1 MKSLKKITLALSA
14 FGLAGMVNAAGYGV
28 IDLEKVVESSTYL
41 KQQNTSLEQSIKPQT
56 QKLEAL
62 AKEIETLQKSSTE
75 KNANMEQLT
84 KQYQA
89 KVTEYQTI
97 SEGVQTRV
105 KSTIQT
111 TNQTF
116 EARVKQVAE
125 QLRQEGNLDLILNK
139 NAAIAFDAKY
149 DLTAKMIQKVNAIK

>member
-1 MKSLKKITLALSA
+1 MTLALAA
-14 FGLAGMVNAAGYGV
+14 FGLTGLVHAAGYGV

-41 KQQNTSLEQSIKPQT
+41 KQQNLSLEQAIKPQT
-56 QKLEAL
+56 QKLETL
-62 AKEIETLQKSSTE
+62 AKEIEAIQVKSKE
-75 KNANMEQLT
+75 KNANMEQIN
-84 KQYQA
+84 KDYQA

-116 EARVKQVAE
+116 ESRVKQVAE
-125 QLRQEGNLDLILNK
+125 QLRQEGSFDLILNK